1 MFSMSICHVLW
12 GRKTSSSLQYET
24 EGLSKSAAGI
34 KSNQKWRIILFAM
47 ERNGSVTVHMRFTED
62 KHSGGNNNI

>member
-1 MFSMSICHVLW
+1 MSICHVLW

-34 KSNQKWRIILFAM
+34 KSNKKKI
-47 ERNGSVTVHMRFTED
+47 E
-62 KHSGGNNNI
+62 NNFVCYGKK

>member
-34 KSNQKWRIILFAM
+34 KSNQKWKIILFAM
-47 ERNGSVTVHMRFTED
+47 EGNGSVTVHMRFTED